1 MEIRVLTQ
9 AQIDKIHDASLALLS
24 APGVRIPHPDVRQLF
39 GEAGAEVDEETKVVK
54 IPETLVTWALDEA
67 GKSFTLFGRDRS
79 QQARF
84 GVGERNYNSIA
95 GEAFWTDDTC
105 THRRPAVLADVE
117 TATRLGDGLPH
128 INLVGAMTDPQ
139 DVPVAYRCVATA
151 AAQAKNTTKPFQ
163 FWFHDRASAR
173 YVLEILT
180 ALAGGEAEAAR
191 YPMTYPFLEPISPL
205 KFPYDGLDLLF
216 ETARLSLPV
225 PIGPMAQ
232 VGATAPATLAGTLAQ
247 ENAEILA
254 GICITQLIKP
264 GLAVCYGGIP
274 HAFDMRTTQMIFGGP
289 EQALMAIAM
298 TQIGNHY
305 DLPVYINVG
314 LTDSKVPDAQAGI
327 EAGITLTLG
336 ALAGADIFG
345 HLGISGVDQA
355 ASTVMLMMQHEI
367 VSYIERLM
375 RGFEVTDE
383 TLGLDV
389 VRDVGHDGNFLGEMH
404 TLRHFREELW
414 FPKLLDRAFWSNW
427 IEEGATKMHERC
439 IAAKDALLRSHQPTP
454 LDTATARELDR
465 IVDTARRDLAS

>member
-1 MEIRVLTQ
+1 
-9 AQIDKIHDASLALLS
+9 
-24 APGVRIPHPDVRQLF
+24 
-39 GEAGAEVDEETKVVK
+39 
-54 IPETLVTWALDEA
+54 
-67 GKSFTLFGRDRS
+67 
-79 QQARF
+79 
-84 GVGERNYNSIA
+84 
-95 GEAFWTDDTC
+95 
-105 THRRPAVLADVE
+105 
-117 TATRLGDGLPH
+117 
-128 INLVGAMTDPQ
+128 
-139 DVPVAYRCVATA
+139 
-151 AAQAKNTTKPFQ
+151 
-163 FWFHDRASAR
+163 
-173 YVLEILT
+173 
-180 ALAGGEAEAAR
+180 
-191 YPMTYPFLEPISPL
+191 
-205 KFPYDGLDLLF
+205 
-216 ETARLSLPV
+216 
-225 PIGPMAQ
+225 
-232 VGATAPATLAGTLAQ
+232 
-247 ENAEILA
+247 
-254 GICITQLIKP
+254 
-264 GLAVCYGGIP
+264 
-274 HAFDMRTTQMIFGGP
+274 MIFGGP